1 MLNAMHNM
9 HNAAGEKKNIILL
22 RRFCKPG
29 WKNAPPQYSL
39 LNIAD
44 EKTKADKSALRRK
57 ASVGFWPSF
66 CLLELT
72 IPPGKHRPCRLCI
85 AEDGR
90 LSETTCLKVFVDHNA
105 MELGPHQDS
114 ER

>member
-1 MLNAMHNM
+1 M